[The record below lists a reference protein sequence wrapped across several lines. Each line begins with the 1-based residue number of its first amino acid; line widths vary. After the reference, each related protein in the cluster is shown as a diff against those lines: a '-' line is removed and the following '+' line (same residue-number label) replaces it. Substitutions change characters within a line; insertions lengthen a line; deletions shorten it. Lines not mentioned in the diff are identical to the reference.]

1 MSASAVGDISYSA
14 TEGTDLA
21 AYRAI
26 SRSAILGAVL
36 AGVGLA
42 PLALAFASWKFN
54 YGDAIPT
61 GTLAAFIG
69 GAAAVLGLIGWLAI
83 RRYPEEYTGNKL
95 ALAALLLG
103 TTQLVGGTAMA
114 AHTYATEVPE
124 DCVRTGFWE
133 LQPDPD
139 YPELP
144 VSKKSL
150 ELSGQKVFIKGYM
163 HPGVASM
170 GKVNQ
175 FILVPDMGTC
185 CFGGDP
191 KSTDMIEVHV
201 PHASNRLAYSRQRI
215 KLAGKFGVSQYATQ
229 AMKMKNPVWYHLE
242 VEQVR

>member
-1 MSASAVGDISYSA
+1 MSASAVGDISYPA
-14 TEGTDLA
+14 TEGTELA

-36 AGVGLA
+36 AGVGLV
-42 PLALAFASWKFN
+42 PLALAFASWKFD

-69 GAAAVLGLIGWLAI
+69 GAAAILGCIGWLAI
-83 RRYPEEYTGNKL
+83 RRYPLEYTGSKL
-95 ALAALLLG
+95 ALVALFVG
-103 TTQLVGGTAMA
+103 TIQLVGGTAMA

-124 DCVRTGFWE
+124 GYVRTGFWE

-144 VSKKSL
+144 VSKKSI
-150 ELSGQKVFIKGYM
+150 ELSGKKVFIKGYM
-163 HPGVASM
+163 YPGVAST
-170 GKVNQ
+170 GKVDH
-175 FILVPDMGTC
+175 FIMIPDLGTC

-191 KSTDMIEVHV
+191 KSTDMIEVRV
-201 PHASNRLAYSRQRI
+201 PNVANRLAYSRRRI
-215 KLAGKFGVSQYATQ
+215 KLAGTFGVSQYATQ

>member
-1 MSASAVGDISYSA
+1 MSASAISDFSPPA

-36 AGVGLA
+36 AGIGLA

-54 YGDAIPT
+54 YGDASPT
-61 GTLAAFIG
+61 GMLAATIG
-69 GAAAVLGLIGWLAI
+69 GAAAMLGLIGWLAI
-83 RRYPEEYTGNKL
+83 RRYPDEYTGSNL
-95 ALAALLLG
+95 ALASLLLG
-103 TTQLVGGTAMA
+103 TTQLVGGAGMA

-124 DCVRTGFWE
+124 GYVRTGFWE
-133 LQPDPD
+133 LQADPD

-144 VSKKSL
+144 VSKKSI

-163 HPGVASM
+163 YPGVAST
-170 GKVNQ
+170 GKVDH
-175 FILVPDMGTC
+175 FIMIPDLGTC

-201 PHASNRLAYSRQRI
+201 PDQANRLAYSRRRI
-215 KLAGKFGVSQYATQ
+215 KLAGKFGVTQYATQ

-242 VEQVR
+242 VDQVR